1 MIHKR
6 EGRMKKSKIIKLTLA
21 LVASLLFV
29 QCTGNSDKRLHK
41 ELVRMAVEL
50 NQSTPV
56 ALNQHIRFDSVGVT
70 KDNVFQYFYTI
81 TNIDDPHKLIV
92 LHKEEMLKEVDKLY
106 TTDRS
111 LQFFVNN
118 SVTMEY
124 IYRDTE
130 QNVIDIITIETEKYK
145 KKIQQ

>member
-1 MIHKR
+1 
-6 EGRMKKSKIIKLTLA
+6 MKKSKTVKLVLA
-21 LVASLLFV
+21 MIVSLLFV

-41 ELVRMAVEL
+41 ELVRRAAEL

-56 ALNQHIRFDSVGVT
+56 ALDQYTRFDSVGVS
-70 KDNVFQYFYTI
+70 KDNVYQYYYTI
-81 TNIDDPHKLIV
+81 TNINNPHQLITFQI
-92 LHKEEMLKEVDKLY
+92 EEMMQQMDKMY
-106 TTDRS
+106 ATDRA

-130 QNVIDIITIETEKYK
+130 QNVIELITIETEKYK
-145 KKIQQ
+145 SRIQQ

>member
-1 MIHKR
+1 
-6 EGRMKKSKIIKLTLA
+6 MKKSKTVKLVLA
-21 LVASLLFV
+21 MIVSLLFV

-41 ELVRMAVEL
+41 ELVRRAAEL

-56 ALNQHIRFDSVGVT
+56 ALDQYTRFDSVGVS
-70 KDNVFQYFYTI
+70 KDNVFQYYYTI
-81 TNIDDPHKLIV
+81 TNINNPHQLITFQ
-92 LHKEEMLKEVDKLY
+92 KEEMMQQMDKMY
-106 TTDRS
+106 ATDRA

-130 QNVIDIITIETEKYK
+130 QNVIELITIETEKYK
-145 KKIQQ
+145 SRIQQ

>member
-1 MIHKR
+1 
-6 EGRMKKSKIIKLTLA
+6 MKKSKTVKLVLA
-21 LVASLLFV
+21 MIVSLLFV

-41 ELVRMAVEL
+41 ELVRRAAEL

-56 ALNQHIRFDSVGVT
+56 ALDQYTRFDSVGVS
-70 KDNVFQYFYTI
+70 KDNVFQYYYTI
-81 TNIDDPHKLIV
+81 TNINNPHQLITFQ
-92 LHKEEMLKEVDKLY
+92 KEEMMQQMDKMY
-106 TTDRS
+106 ATDRA

-130 QNVIDIITIETEKYK
+130 QNVIEVITIETEKYK
-145 KKIQQ
+145 SRIQQ